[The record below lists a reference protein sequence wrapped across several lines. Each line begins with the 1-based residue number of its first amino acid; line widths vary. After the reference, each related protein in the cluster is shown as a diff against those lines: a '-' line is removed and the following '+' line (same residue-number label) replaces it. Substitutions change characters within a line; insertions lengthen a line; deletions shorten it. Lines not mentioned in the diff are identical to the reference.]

1 MATTSPESAILGTG
15 WSFPPT
21 FSRRAASV
29 VMVSDE
35 ENVRQSLWVLFST
48 QLGERVMLPNYG
60 TGLWPLVFGNLTTSL
75 KTELA
80 NDVLNAVLYW
90 EPRIDV
96 DGITIEPDPE
106 TTGRVLLTVDY
117 RIRQTN
123 ARNNLVYPFY
133 LDEGTL
139 AGEAP

>member
-1 MATTSPESAILGTG
+1 MATTPEGSILGTG

-35 ENVRQSLWVLFST
+35 VDVRQSLWVLFST
-48 QLGERVMLPNYG
+48 HLGERVMVPNYG
-60 TGLWPLVFGNLTTSL
+60 TGLWPLVFGNLTTAL
-75 KTELA
+75 RTELA
-80 NDVLNAVLYW
+80 DEVLNAVLYW

-96 DGITIEPDPE
+96 DGITIEPE
-106 TTGRVLLTVDY
+106 AGNTGRVLLTIDY
-117 RIRQTN
+117 RIRRTN

-133 LDEGTL
+133 LEEGTL
-139 AGEAP
+139 TEEAR

>member
-1 MATTSPESAILGTG
+1 MANTPEGSILGTG

-29 VMVSDE
+29 VLVSDE
-35 ENVRQSLWVLFST
+35 EDVRQSLWVLFST
-48 QLGERVMLPNYG
+48 HLGERVMLPNYG
-60 TGLWPLVFGNLTTSL
+60 TGLWPLVFGSLTTTL

-96 DGITIEPDPE
+96 DGITIEPE
-106 TTGRVLLTVDY
+106 AGATGRVLLTIDY
-117 RIRQTN
+117 RIRRTN
-123 ARNNLVYPFY
+123 SRSNLVYPFY
-133 LDEGTL
+133 LEEGTL
-139 AGEAP
+139 TGEDR